1 MKVSIRLTLFPDDDE
16 VKVGKK
22 QGLLILPSLP
32 PVTPLKCRCTKGLR
46 HGRESDCPSRHPPV
60 FQFAPSHFFEIRCK
74 RIRFD
79 ALTRI

>member
-1 MKVSIRLTLFPDDDE
+1 MDCRLTLFPDDDGM
-16 VKVGKK
+16 KVGKK

-60 FQFAPSHFFEIRCK
+60 FCSRTPPSFEIRF
-74 RIRFD
+74 IAVVNHFG
-79 ALTRI
+79 

>member
-60 FQFAPSHFFEIRCK
+60 FQFAPSHFL
-74 RIRFD
+74 RF
-79 ALTRI
+79 AP